1 MEFQCPGP
9 ALWQPPDEDKLAK
22 DLKEVRKETR
32 KASEILKSHAKILLK
47 AVEYWNLRYGEKY
60 KQ

>member
-1 MEFQCPGP
+1 MEFESLSSHG
-9 ALWQPPDEDKLAK
+9 WQSLDADKLSK
-22 DLKEVRKETR
+22 DLKELR
-32 KASEILKSHAKILLK
+32 SESRYAYKMLKSHAKILLK